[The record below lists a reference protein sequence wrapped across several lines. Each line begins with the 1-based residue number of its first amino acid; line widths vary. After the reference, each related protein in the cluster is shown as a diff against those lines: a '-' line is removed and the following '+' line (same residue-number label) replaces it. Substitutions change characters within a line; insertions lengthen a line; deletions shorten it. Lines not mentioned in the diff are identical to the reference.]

1 MILPVFITVISDH
14 DKPQPP
20 CCLLEEGSPR
30 DCGDFFVTL
39 FQYAADIH
47 CILAVAFSFQK
58 AVTPLLPYIWWAFGG
73 IHESV
78 SRLWYTMSWCYL
90 RCLLLSLPFPHPEP
104 PLFYYRQSLTSTLCF
119 RFRDLPIGMTIQP
132 ITRDAG
138 DSGAL
143 QIYAAGGDAGHCTE
157 PFVHGQFCI
166 RVFCQKCRNI
176 IADANFQGRKPP
188 PSARR
193 WGNRVFIFSTHSWV
207 YSRVQW
213 AGRGKRCL
221 FFFFF
226 RAGASGICVSTAD
239 EIIPAGVDSVACSVD
254 TGTIISV
261 CSDKDG
267 GEKVRRFFTTMTGFS
282 FLPDVFP

>member
-1 MILPVFITVISDH
+1 MAWV
-14 DKPQPP
+14 Q
-20 CCLLEEGSPR
+20 EGSPR
-30 DCGDFFVTL
+30 DCGDFCYFISVCGRYPL
-39 FQYAADIH
+39 HPCGRF
-47 CILAVAFSFQK
+47 FSFQK

-90 RCLLLSLPFPHPEP
+90 KCLLLSLPFLHPEP

-119 RFRDLPIGMTIQP
+119 SFWDLPIGMTIQP

-138 DSGAL
+138 DRGPL

-176 IADANFQGRKPP
+176 IADANFQGDKSTAFITKMRKQ
-188 PSARR
+188 
-193 WGNRVFIFSTHSWV
+193 GFYFSTHSWV
-207 YSRVQW
+207 YSLVQW

-239 EIIPAGVDSVACSVD
+239 ENIPVGVDSVACSVD

-267 GEKVRRFFTTMTGFS
+267 GEKVLRFHHNDGVFLSFWCFS
-282 FLPDVFP
+282 INTSAGWFYSLIISQSIN